1 MAQAGDHSNE
11 SVGVIGLG
19 RIGGA
24 VTRCIA
30 AAGWQVTGYDVRR
43 EAAAEFPELGAF
55 APTPAA
61 VARSASIVFVAV
73 VDEAQLRDVLGGPDG
88 VLAEAHEG
96 LVIVVLSTV
105 SLNAIDDAARLAA
118 AAGVALLDC
127 GVTGGG
133 ATAPG
138 QLVALI
144 GGEEAVV
151 ARVTPLL
158 ETFSKLV
165 LHMGPLGAGM
175 QTKLARNVVTYGGW
189 LVADEAARLIDR
201 LGIDRELFV
210 RAVRESAANVGPSW
224 TWLSDRNFGAAA
236 TEDEVNERR
245 LFTAEL
251 MRKDLA
257 AAEQLGAL
265 NGLDMP
271 VTRMAKLNAERVV
284 GLNGGGGSQGGDEFA
299 IAGTTESEQCEAGA
313 RTMETVYGFSVGEER
328 YESSLLSR
336 YTLRHLFAEI
346 WARPRLSIRDRRLM
360 TMGAVAAMGRGEL
373 WELQLRG
380 ALANGEV
387 TADQAQE
394 MVLHMVHYIGWPR
407 TIAIERAVQ
416 KVLAET
422 QSAGGP
428 PAEPAT

>member
-1 MAQAGDHSNE
+1 MAEAGEHSNE

-30 AAGWQVTGYDVRR
+30 AAGWQVTGYDVRG
-43 EAAAEFPELGAF
+43 EAEAELPELRAF
-55 APTPAA
+55 VPTPAA

-88 VLAEAHEG
+88 LLAGAHEE
-96 LVIVVLSTV
+96 LLIVVLSTV

-133 ATAPG
+133 AASPG

-144 GGEEAVV
+144 GGEQALV
-151 ARVTPLL
+151 ARVTPLV

-210 RAVRESAANVGPSW
+210 RAVRESAENVGPSW
-224 TWLSDRNFGAAA
+224 AWLSDRTFGAAA
-236 TEDEVNERR
+236 TEEELNARR

-271 VTRMAKLNAERVV
+271 VTRMAKVNAGRVV
-284 GLNGGGGSQGGDEFA
+284 GLSGGGGSENADEFA
-299 IAGTTESEQCEAGA
+299 IAGATESEQCKAGA
-313 RTMETVYGFSVGEER
+313 RTMETVYGFSVDEER

-346 WARPRLSIRDRRLM
+346 WARPKLSIRDRRLL

-387 TADQAQE
+387 TVDQVQE

-416 KVLAET
+416 KVLAEME
-422 QSAGGP
+422 SAPGVLD
-428 PAEPAT
+428 EPAT

>member
-1 MAQAGDHSNE
+1 MAEPGGHSNE

-24 VTRCIA
+24 VSRCIA
-30 AAGWQVTGYDVRR
+30 AAGWQVTGYDVRA
-43 EAAAEFPELGAF
+43 EAAAEIPELHAF
-55 APTPAA
+55 APTPSA

-73 VDEAQLRDVLGGPDG
+73 VDEAQLRDVLDGPDG
-88 VLAEAHEG
+88 LLSGAHEE
-96 LVIVVLSTV
+96 LLIVVLSTV
-105 SLNAIDDAARLAA
+105 SLHSIDEAARLAA
-118 AAGVALLDC
+118 AAGVQLIDC

-133 ATAPG
+133 ATSPG

-144 GGEEAVV
+144 GGEEGVV
-151 ARVTPLL
+151 ARVTPLV

-189 LVADEAARLIDR
+189 LVAEEAARLIDR

-210 RAVRESAANVGPSW
+210 RAIRESAENVGPSW
-224 TWLSDRNFGAAA
+224 AWLSDRTFGAAA
-236 TEDEVNERR
+236 TEDELTERR

-257 AAEQLGAL
+257 AAELLGAL

-271 VTRMAKLNAERVV
+271 VTRLAKVNAARVV
-284 GLNGGGGSQGGDEFA
+284 GLNGGGEPQADDEFA
-299 IAGTTESEQCEAGA
+299 IAGATESEQCEAGA

-328 YESSLLSR
+328 YRSSLLSR

-346 WARPRLSIRDRRLM
+346 WARPKLSIRDRRLM

-387 TADQAQE
+387 TVDQLQE

-422 QSAGGP
+422 DSAGDAIDEP
-428 PAEPAT
+428 PT